1 MSITVRTWL
10 AAGPVADSTQTV
22 LACLM
27 PRSVQLGGRPSVQP
41 LMQSQQ
47 GGLRDLSW
55 DLKAPGSIVTASSN
69 GSVCV
74 WDAQVGCS
82 LHCLVSAPA
91 TGKPAVALHLS
102 RTPPRWHASTYWSTS
117 GTGLGLLRWR
127 MHAHACVSLQPT
139 HEPLPG
145 VVAARQNRCW
155 GWSAGW
161 AYPGCQPSVWQRPHR
176 SCCQAGQTASSTA
189 TAGAQQARSSSGARR
204 CGPSQTHTYARTR
217 RA

>member
-1 MSITVRTWL
+1 
-10 AAGPVADSTQTV
+10 
-22 LACLM
+22 M
-27 PRSVQLGGRPSVQP
+27 PRSVQLGGRPSVQA

-55 DLKAPGSIVTASSN
+55 DLKAPGSIVTASSD

-74 WDAQVGCS
+74 WDAQVGCL
-82 LHCLVSAPA
+82 LHCLQRTRLLPCCSSAE
-91 TGKPAVALHLS
+91 H
-102 RTPPRWHASTYWSTS
+102 PRD
-117 GTGLGLLRWR
+117 GTAAQVLELGWR
-127 MHAHACVSLQPT
+127 MHAHASVSSLHT
-139 HEPLPG
+139 HATLPG
-145 VVAARQNRCW
+145 VVAAHHHHRCW

-161 AYPGCQPSVWQRPHR
+161 ACLGCRPSVWQPPQR

-189 TAGAQQARSSSGARR
+189 TAGGAQQAHNSSGARR